1 MSRRQCANIF
11 WTGGLQSGDNRWFDK
26 SIQIMCTKN
35 GKAGLIGEHSMADG
49 MPMVDLADYLTK
61 NDYGTVKSKSL
72 VSTSSTSSAEVY
84 NIFEKFTN
92 DMLSG
97 DSKLA
102 SMVMKGMTTIYGM
115 VFFIFGA

>member
-1 MSRRQCANIF
+1 
-11 WTGGLQSGDNRWFDK
+11 
-26 SIQIMCTKN
+26 MCTKN

-72 VSTSSTSSAEVY
+72 GSTSSTPSAKVY
-84 NIFEKFTN
+84 SIFEQFRN

-97 DSKLA
+97 DSKVA
-102 SMVMKGMTTIYGM
+102 SMVTKGMT
-115 VFFIFGA
+115 FIFDIDLYHY